1 MFDGSIFFSLRNE
14 AEMQRLAVLG
24 WVPSKGDGLRLTPID
39 RTLHRE
45 SGLNTGSL
53 NAAWGCAGDVAVPRA
68 TLIGNP
74 CSSRP
79 LHSSFHRSLHLHIV
93 VRDSIFVC
101 LSFSVTLRGC
111 AGSTFMLIISGV
123 QSVFARGDEHAGTG
137 YSLPFGWKNLQTS
150 RWSARIF

>member
-1 MFDGSIFFSLRNE
+1 
-14 AEMQRLAVLG
+14 
-24 WVPSKGDGLRLTPID
+24 
-39 RTLHRE
+39 
-45 SGLNTGSL
+45 
-53 NAAWGCAGDVAVPRA
+53 
-68 TLIGNP
+68 P

-123 QSVFARGDEHAGTG
+123 QSVFARGDERAGTG
-137 YSLPFGWKNLQTS
+137 YSLPFG
-150 RWSARIF
+150 